1 MKLILTGDVPNLGAP
16 GDIVEVK
23 DGYGRNYLLPR
34 GLAIVATRGAEKQVA
49 AIQRAQKSRQIR
61 DLGHAREV
69 AAQLGDLAVTVKAK
83 AASDSGRLFGSVTA
97 ADVVD
102 AVRAAGG
109 PALDRRTVEVP
120 GQIKTVGTHPV
131 TVRLHPEVTTEL
143 DVAVVAS

>member
-49 AIQRAQKSRQIR
+49 SIRRAQKSREIR

-69 AAQLGDLAVTVKAK
+69 ATQLGNLSVTVKAK
-83 AASDSGRLFGSVTA
+83 AAGDTGRLFGSVTA

-109 PALDRRTVEVP
+109 PALDRRTVDVP

-143 DVAVVAS
+143 AVAVVAS

>member
-1 MKLILTGDVPNLGAP
+1 MKLILTADVPNLGGP

-34 GLAIVATRGAEKQVA
+34 SMAVTATRGAEKQVA
-49 AIQRAQKSRQIR
+49 SIKRSQQARQVR
-61 DLGHAREV
+61 DLGHAKEL
-69 AAQLGDLAVTVKAK
+69 AAQLTALTVTVKAK
-83 AASDSGRLFGSVTA
+83 AAGDSGRLFGSVTT

-109 PALDRRTVEVP
+109 PQLDKRSIEVP
-120 GQIKTVGTHPV
+120 SIKTTGTHEV

-143 DVAVVAS
+143 GVAVVAQ

>member
-1 MKLILTGDVPNLGAP
+1 VKLILTGDVPNLGAP

-49 AIQRAQKSRQIR
+49 SIRRAQKSREIR

-69 AAQLGDLAVTVKAK
+69 AAQLGDLAVTVRAK
-83 AASDSGRLFGSVTA
+83 AAPNSDRLFGSVTA

-109 PALDRRTVEVP
+109 PALDRRTVDVP
-120 GQIKTVGTHPV
+120 GQIKTVGTHAV

-143 DVAVVAS
+143 DVAVVAV